1 MQLISDS
8 TQKGLHIPIFCI
20 IILYVL
26 RILIF
31 LEGNDQ
37 SMETAYQKVKVH
49 NELEWC
55 QVKDMDTKE
64 KIEKVLLKHRV
75 SYFVK
80 WEKPKLFSNDTFGSC
95 VFCVNQ
101 LQKEIADDALQDL
114 DEEVREKIR
123 FVNRKVDKTFY

>member
-1 MQLISDS
+1 
-8 TQKGLHIPIFCI
+8 
-20 IILYVL
+20 
-26 RILIF
+26 
-31 LEGNDQ
+31 
-37 SMETAYQKVKVH
+37 METAYQKVKVH

-80 WEKPKLFSNDTFGSC
+80 WEKPKLFSNDTFGAC

-114 DEEVREKIR
+114 DEAVREKIR